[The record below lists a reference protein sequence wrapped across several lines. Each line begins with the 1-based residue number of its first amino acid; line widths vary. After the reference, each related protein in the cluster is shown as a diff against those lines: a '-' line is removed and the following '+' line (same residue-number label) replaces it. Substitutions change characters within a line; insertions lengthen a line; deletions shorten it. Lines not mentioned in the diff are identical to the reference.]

1 MDSKWTARETLCLLN
16 YYENICEQST
26 KKPSFVAFKDQLPIT
41 IGRFRPDGFF
51 SHQSCQKRAAQVV
64 KEHNGSVQAAQAK
77 YGRWSRQEYEQSIR
91 TKQDELARV
100 ERLLNKVKN
109 SPTEEDCQKLNALLQ
124 NDKQQQQ
131 QQPKELKIKT
141 KKSSKSSKNMK
152 LLHSQLQPW
161 HQWGARQQP
170 QSSLAMVTSSTETQL
185 VVDGNYNEKDCNQV
199 DPAWKKAAIML
210 WKQIADHKYA
220 SIFMSPVRDEHAKS
234 YSTVIKE
241 PMDLARV
248 RKRIDQGVIRNSQ
261 SLQRDLL
268 LIFQNAMMYNSSK
281 TEIYRMASEMEK
293 DVNQQVA
300 DFLGARMMV
309 KIDA

>member
-16 YYENICEQST
+16 YFEHISEQST
-26 KKPSFVAFKDQLPIT
+26 KKPSFVAFKDQIPSSIS
-41 IGRFRPDGFF
+41 RSRPDGFF
-51 SHQSCQKRAAQVV
+51 SHQACQKRAAQVV
-64 KEHNGSVQAAQAK
+64 KENEGSVKLATEKFRKRAKMEFEREIQSKQA
-77 YGRWSRQEYEQSIR
+77 RI
-91 TKQDELARV
+91 ELLEKLVA
-100 ERLLNKVKN
+100 KVK
-109 SPTEEDCQKLNALLQ
+109 SKPTEEDCQKLRCMLPSTTETPKPAA
-124 NDKQQQQ
+124 
-131 QQPKELKIKT
+131 KELKIKT
-141 KKSSKSSKNMK
+141 KKVNKPSKSIN
-152 LLHSQLQPW
+152 
-161 HQWGARQQP
+161 
-170 QSSLAMVTSSTETQL
+170 QSLTPSTPVCSPL
-185 VVDGNYNEKDCNQV
+185 DSNFNEKDV

-220 SIFMSPVRDEHAKS
+220 SIFMNPVKDEHAKS

-248 RKRIDQGVIRNSQ
+248 RKRIDQGIIRNSQ

-281 TEIYRMASEMEK
+281 TEIYRMAFEMEK

-300 DFLGARMMV
+300 DFIGTRMMV